1 MECLQCMER
10 MSEYLDRELSTS
22 EYQDMQAHSDE
33 CSDCRNTMNEL
44 ALLRESTKLSIES
57 IPVPSGLANK
67 ILLSIQAEKYRTSK
81 NQWITGI
88 LLILFLSPLLLFLTR
103 TFSSIFNLI
112 YTTSAVFWRSIMTLI
127 TVASPW
133 FMLSL
138 GILSIVGII
147 MGVFVIQRL
156 IRSFDLNEVLQ

>member
-1 MECLQCMER
+1 MECLQCIER

-22 EYQDMQAHSDE
+22 EYQDMQAHLDE
-33 CSDCRNTMNEL
+33 CMDCRNTMNEL

-57 IPVPSGLANK
+57 IPVPPDLANK
-67 ILLSIQAEKYRTSK
+67 ILFSIQAEKHRTSK

-112 YTTSAVFWRSIMTLI
+112 YTTSAVFWRSLMTLI
-127 TVASPW
+127 TVVSPW

-138 GILSIVGII
+138 GILSMAGII
-147 MGVFVIQRL
+147 MGAFVIQRL
-156 IRSFDLNEVLQ
+156 IRGFDLNEVLQ